1 MKKLIT
7 LSTLLLCGITLA
19 ACNTNTGKKDVTA
32 ETTTIVQETTSQES
46 SEATTTVPT
55 KDTQWIGSDDYG
67 YLKVPKSWVQSDAGG
82 NNVDFMYSD
91 GTDKNAI
98 SVKSINADG
107 KDLTNLQTNFEQKIK
122 ENPRFTNVRTDKGNI
137 GGYDAVKIYADYN
150 NNSRKVVI
158 WLFKSNDNMI
168 RLVTLEG
175 NLEIVNEITPIVE
188 ESWTVK
194 KN

>member
-32 ETTTIVQETTSQES
+32 ETTTIVQGTTSQET

-67 YLKVPKSWVQSDAGG
+67 YMKVPKSWVQSDAGG
-82 NNVDFMYSD
+82 NNVDFMFSD

-98 SVKSINADG
+98 SGKSINADG

-158 WLFKSNDNMI
+158 WLFKSDDNMI

-194 KN
+194 KY

>member
-32 ETTTIVQETTSQES
+32 ETTTIVQETTSQETA
-46 SEATTTVPT
+46 EATTTVPT
-55 KDTQWIGSDDYG
+55 KDTQWIGSDGYG

-82 NNVDFMYSD
+82 NSVDFKYSD

-158 WLFKSNDNMI
+158 WLFKSDDSMI